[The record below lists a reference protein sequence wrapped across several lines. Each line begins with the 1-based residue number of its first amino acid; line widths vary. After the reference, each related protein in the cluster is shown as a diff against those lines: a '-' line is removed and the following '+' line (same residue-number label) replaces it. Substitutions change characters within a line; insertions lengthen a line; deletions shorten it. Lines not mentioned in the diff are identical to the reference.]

1 MKRYNVFTLKTE
13 DCRKE
18 EYQIKNVYPVFLTIT
33 EDDTIWIEVPDFE
46 ILIDGTDVYDA
57 IHMAREAIELNCL
70 LMEDANETIPLPS
83 DISLLDI
90 KKCDFAE
97 DGKTMISLIDINSTD
112 FRRKTGKKIVKRL
125 VELPGWL
132 NYKAEQENL
141 NLSKICEDALVK
153 ALETAEK

>member
-57 IHMAREAIELNCL
+57 IHMAREAIELNCM

-112 FRRKTGKKIVKRL
+112 FRRKTGKK
-125 VELPGWL
+125 
-132 NYKAEQENL
+132 
-141 NLSKICEDALVK
+141 
-153 ALETAEK
+153 

>member
-1 MKRYNVFTLKTE
+1 M
-13 DCRKE
+13 
-18 EYQIKNVYPVFLTIT
+18 
-33 EDDTIWIEVPDFE
+33 
-46 ILIDGTDVYDA
+46 YDA
-57 IHMAREAIELNCL
+57 IHMAREAIELNCM

-97 DGKTMISLIDINSTD
+97 DGKTIISLIDINSTD

-141 NLSKICEDALVK
+141 ILSKICEDALVK